1 MIILHQVIHYTNTN
15 SVEATWV
22 DEDGNQ
28 VRCHSYAD
36 VQMDMLRADLGADA
50 AAYSA
55 LIATVEAGIVPVTP
69 KALEVPERIE
79 ALQGLLVL
87 DSAGLGPAYEAW
99 ALSPDRTF
107 AQKAFINKA
116 THWKRT
122 DPTLLAATTTL
133 GLTSAQVDA
142 FFIDG
147 ATR

>member
-1 MIILHQVIHYTNTN
+1 MYKLTSTESILRISDDASIPPDTANR
-15 SVEATWV
+15 
-22 DEDGNQ
+22 D
-28 VRCHSYAD
+28 YAD
-36 VQMDMLRADLGADA
+36 YLSWLEQGN
-50 AAYSA
+50 
-55 LIATVEAGIVPVTP
+55 TP
-69 KALEVPERIE
+69 EPYTTPTPEVPERIE
-79 ALQGLLVL
+79 ALQDLLVL

-122 DPTLLAATTTL
+122 DPTLLAATTAL